1 VDASAPGRSHPPAG
15 ARRRRRAPDPD
26 LRPALRRGLLGLPG
40 LLVVALLLLY
50 PLVLLVGLSFQTKTG
65 WGLDHYQRM
74 VDQPVYRQVLW
85 RTVWISAVVTALDLL
100 LGYPLAVAL
109 QRATGRTRALVL
121 AAVLM
126 PFWTNLL
133 VRAYGWIVVLHPNGL
148 INATLTATGLVA
160 EPLALVQNTTGVLIG
175 MTQIM
180 LPYMVIPIAAQ
191 IEKMDARL
199 LHAARSLGASPWRTF
214 RHVFFPLTLPGVFA
228 GALVVF
234 VLCLGFFVIPALLGG
249 RRDVLIA
256 QLIHFNLTTVLN
268 WEFAAALSTVLLVA
282 TLAIFLVAQR
292 WFRLGTLWTEAR

>member
-1 VDASAPGRSHPPAG
+1 MDASPPWNWIRPAG
-15 ARRRRRAPDPD
+15 ARRRRRAGDPD
-26 LRPALRRGLLGLPG
+26 RRPALRRGLLGLPG
-40 LLVVALLLLY
+40 LLFVAIFLIY
-50 PLVLLVGLSFQTKTG
+50 PLSLLVELSFETRTG
-65 WGLDHYQRM
+65 WGLDHYARLLNT
-74 VDQPVYRQVLW
+74 PVYRQVLW
-85 RTVWISAVVTALDLL
+85 RTVWMSALVTGLDFV

-109 QRATGRTRALVL
+109 VRATGFARPLILIAI
-121 AAVLM
+121 LM

-148 INATLTATGLVA
+148 INSSLLALGLIS
-160 EPLALVQNTTGVLIG
+160 EPLSLVHNTTGVLIG

-199 LHAARSLGASPWRTF
+199 LHAARSLGASPLRTF
-214 RHVFFPLTLPGVFA
+214 LHVFLPLTLPGIFA

-256 QLIHFNLTTVLN
+256 QLVHFNLTTVLN
-268 WEFAAALSTVLLVA
+268 WEFAAALSTVLLITTV
-282 TLAIFLVAQR
+282 AIFLAAQR
-292 WFRLGTLWTEAR
+292 WFRLGSLWTEAR